1 MKTNSRTPSAFDD
14 HRPPLRRLVVGA
26 TLALSLTTASFAQ
39 EILDQIDEAL
49 SYESPNG
56 LVRADLSGTIDAEWR
71 YVDQNPP
78 GLIFADDEHFFNPR
92 MSLFLDAQIGDR
104 LYALVQSRFDR
115 GFDPGSVRDGDV
127 RLDEYFLRYSPLN
140 KGQLNLQVGK
150 MATVFGGWVPRHLSW
165 DNPFINA
172 PLAYENVTIITDH
185 GVPGGPGAFLGRQGV
200 RDNKPKWLPMIW
212 GPSYTSGASVFGAIE
227 RFDYAFEFKNAS
239 ISSRPYAWEP
249 TQINWEHPTISGRI
263 GYRPSAMWNVGSSF
277 SYGTYLLPNA
287 QASLP
292 AGTDPGDFKQL
303 TIGTDVTFAWHHW
316 QVWAEAIA
324 ARFEVPNVGDADT
337 LSYFVEAKYKFTPKL
352 YGAARWNQQFFDD
365 VPNGAGGFT
374 AWDQDAW
381 RIEGAVGYRWT
392 RHLQT
397 KLQYGYSHQKGPFQ
411 QGEQQVSAQMTVKF

>member
-287 QASLP
+287 QGFLP

-337 LSYFVEAKYKFTPKL
+337 LSYFVEAKYKLTPKL